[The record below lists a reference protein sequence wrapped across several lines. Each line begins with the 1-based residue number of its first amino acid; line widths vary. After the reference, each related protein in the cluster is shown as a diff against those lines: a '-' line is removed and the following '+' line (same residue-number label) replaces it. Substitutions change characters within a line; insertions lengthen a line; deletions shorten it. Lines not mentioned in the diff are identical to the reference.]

1 MKQESRCCRSLSQF
15 PKGPSPFDRAIVLG
29 WYDGPIEGFVRCSS
43 CNRIFRF
50 VMLDSLD
57 EDREIRI
64 YSLAPV
70 ANDSWDRL
78 VTALSPFM
86 APNWPMW
93 TPLWKFPTEA
103 DRIAVDRVVDE
114 LIAQADPPEYVVIA
128 PGLLDEFHKAKP
140 VSSIEAQHVHD
151 WVSWMGLARADT

>member
-1 MKQESRCCRSLSQF
+1 
-15 PKGPSPFDRAIVLG
+15 
-29 WYDGPIEGFVRCSS
+29 
-43 CNRIFRF
+43 
-50 VMLDSLD
+50 MLDSLD
-57 EDREIRI
+57 EDRGIRI

-93 TPLWKFPTEA
+93 APRWDFPTEA
-103 DRIAVDRVVDE
+103 DRIAVERVVDD
-114 LIAQADPPEYVVIA
+114 LIAQAGPPEFVVIA
-128 PGLLDEFHKAKP
+128 PGLLDEFYKAKP